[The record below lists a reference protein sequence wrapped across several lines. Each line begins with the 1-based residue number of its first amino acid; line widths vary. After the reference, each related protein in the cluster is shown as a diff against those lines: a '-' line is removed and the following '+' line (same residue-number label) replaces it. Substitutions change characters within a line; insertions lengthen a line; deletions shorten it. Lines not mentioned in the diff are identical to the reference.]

1 MKYSLWVI
9 SKGMLFRKDP
19 INQNY
24 RVTKKKK
31 ENKKKTYLYSKVVW
45 LRILM
50 PFTLKGLVQD
60 EALQKVL
67 MSENDLNETSY

>member
-24 RVTKKKK
+24 RLTKKERKQK
-31 ENKKKTYLYSKVVW
+31 ENVFIFKGSMTKNINALYIERFS
-45 LRILM
+45 
-50 PFTLKGLVQD
+50 PG
-60 EALQKVL
+60 
-67 MSENDLNETSY
+67 